1 MPAVLLTHYLLTYLL
16 NYLLTY
22 LSTHLLLTRMDVPA
36 VLAEL
41 PHSWHLFL
49 LSTLIGARVSA
60 HPNPDPHPNQVV
72 AVSRALVSIAPRAP
86 HASRA

>member
-1 MPAVLLTHYLLTYLL
+1 MDVPAVLLTYLLTYLL
-16 NYLLTY
+16 THSLTYLLT
-22 LSTHLLLTRMDVPA
+22 LTRMDVPA

-60 HPNPDPHPNQVV
+60 HPNPDPNPNQVV

-86 HASRA
+86 HHASRA